1 MGAYENPPMISF
13 QTTGAGNAW
22 ANAAASF
29 GKNIGAAIVAR
40 AKKDEEELEKENK
53 DRKEI
58 LESQKAWAFRGTQE
72 EQKLRDSE
80 KFKSLTEKVQQATI
94 KNFRSRWAAIE
105 KQQFAKTPE
114 EVEATGREVN
124 KWNNY
129 AARAGDQLNGINDFV
144 IEATGSVADFAD
156 KTTLRAQGTLDNAS
170 PLNTKIV
177 IAGQIM
183 NGMNSYK
190 GDYEI
195 GADADGNQTMDF
207 TYTLNGKQK
216 SFQIKADE
224 LEAWKSERIPEM
236 DKLLNGALAQ
246 SGFLV
251 GEGKEQRLADKYF
264 IKGANNE
271 REFETVT
278 TIQKDLKTG
287 KYFERTITRPKLNKE
302 LMEADWV
309 LATNN
314 IDLND
319 NQKVSA
325 FQQIFRPLDQNKTL
339 SADDAKYGD
348 IGKAAEINQEKYAEG
363 AGYYAGV
370 QADQAYNSAITS
382 LTKEGATKPI
392 EDKNKISILDK
403 VNTAFDKGATYM
415 MPLGKAKLEVA
426 TSKPAGDSTGWF
438 LDAETKKYYRVLSA
452 VTVGNTTKLMA
463 NTSVTN
469 RNEALQFFGANVLPV
484 PEPLNPN

>member
-53 DRKEI
+53 ERKEI
-58 LESQKAWAFRGTQE
+58 LESQKAWAFKGAQE
-72 EQKLRDSE
+72 EQRLRESQE
-80 KFKSLTEKVQQATI
+80 FKSLTEKVQQATI
-94 KNFRSRWAAIE
+94 KNFRSRWGAIE

-114 EVEATGREVN
+114 EVQATGREVN

-129 AARAGDQLNGINDFV
+129 AAKASDQLNGINDFV

-170 PLNTKIV
+170 PLNTKLV

-183 NGMNSYK
+183 NGMNGYK
-190 GDYEI
+190 GDYEL
-195 GADADGNQTMDF
+195 GTDADGNQVMDF
-207 TYTLNGKQK
+207 TYTLNGEQK
-216 SFQIKADE
+216 SFQVNADE

-236 DKLLNGALAQ
+236 DKLLNGALVQ

-264 IKGANNE
+264 IKGTNNE

-287 KYFERTITRPKLNKE
+287 KYFQRTITRPKLNKE

-363 AGYYAGV
+363 AGYYAGA
-370 QADQAYNSAITS
+370 QAEQAYNSAMAS
-382 LTKEGATKPI
+382 LTKEGKPQDI
-392 EDKNKISILDK
+392 EDENKISILDK
-403 VNTAFDKGATYM
+403 VNTAFDDGAPYM
-415 MPLGKAKLEVA
+415 TPFGKAKLEVK
-426 TSKPAGDSTGWF
+426 SSIPPGDTTGWF
-438 LDAETKKYYRVLSA
+438 KDAETKKYYRVLEKKVSN
-452 VTVGNTTKLMA
+452 GQEQFLPNTY
-463 NTSVTN
+463 VTN

>member
-1 MGAYENPPMISF
+1 
-13 QTTGAGNAW
+13 
-22 ANAAASF
+22 
-29 GKNIGAAIVAR
+29 
-40 AKKDEEELEKENK
+40 
-53 DRKEI
+53 
-58 LESQKAWAFRGTQE
+58 
-72 EQKLRDSE
+72 
-80 KFKSLTEKVQQATI
+80 
-94 KNFRSRWAAIE
+94 
-105 KQQFAKTPE
+105 
-114 EVEATGREVN
+114 
-124 KWNNY
+124 
-129 AARAGDQLNGINDFV
+129 
-144 IEATGSVADFAD
+144 
-156 KTTLRAQGTLDNAS
+156 
-170 PLNTKIV
+170 
-177 IAGQIM
+177 
-183 NGMNSYK
+183 
-190 GDYEI
+190 
-195 GADADGNQTMDF
+195 
-207 TYTLNGKQK
+207 
-216 SFQIKADE
+216 
-224 LEAWKSERIPEM
+224 
-236 DKLLNGALAQ
+236 
-246 SGFLV
+246 
-251 GEGKEQRLADKYF
+251 
-264 IKGANNE
+264 
-271 REFETVT
+271 
-278 TIQKDLKTG
+278 
-287 KYFERTITRPKLNKE
+287 
-302 LMEADWV
+302 MEADWV